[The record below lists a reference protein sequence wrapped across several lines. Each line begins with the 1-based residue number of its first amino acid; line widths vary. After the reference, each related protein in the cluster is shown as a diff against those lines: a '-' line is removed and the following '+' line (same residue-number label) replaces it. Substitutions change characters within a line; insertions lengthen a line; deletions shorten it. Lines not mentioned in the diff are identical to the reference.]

1 MIRKLLAAIILIPLA
16 AALVALALANRH
28 SVTIS
33 FDPFNPADPA
43 FVLHSPLFVLAFLLL
58 IGGVVIGGLAAWM
71 KQGRWRR
78 RARRIKTQLDRA
90 EREIADLKA
99 RAAKA
104 AAASDAAAEASAG
117 DAVARSEANG
127 ERRPTPQWPPPRA
140 LPPAA

>member
-16 AALVALALANRH
+16 VALVALALANRH
-28 SVTIS
+28 AVTIS

-43 FVLHSPLFVLAFLLL
+43 FVLQPPLFVLVFALL
-58 IGGVVIGGLAAWM
+58 IAGVVIGGVAAWM

-78 RARRIKTQLDRA
+78 RARRIKAQLDRA

-99 RAAKA
+99 RAAQA
-104 AAASDAAAEASAG
+104 AAASEAAADAG
-117 DAVARSEANG
+117 AAAARSDGNG